1 MSQQSLSSEPR
12 ISEPIEQLLR
22 EIYQTPK
29 EYWPNLLQI
38 IRLFRESVTM
48 KQAQS
53 DAWAKAMD
61 ELNNPDPVRRAER
74 QRALSEL
81 LRSWREEGD
90 EEEQKETGKVLRQAF
105 DNLSPQS
112 TAQSNFEDEKS
123 RLVAESGIQ

>member
-1 MSQQSLSSEPR
+1 MSQQDLRSQPH

-29 EYWPNLLQI
+29 EYWPNLLQM

-61 ELNNPDPVRRAER
+61 ELKNPDPVKRAER
-74 QRALSEL
+74 QKALSEL

-105 DNLSPQS
+105 DDLSPQP
-112 TAQSNFEDEKS
+112 QSNVQSDFEG
-123 RLVAESGIQ
+123 VPESADLAV